1 MKQLVH
7 KLKPKSR
14 IFATLLLSSLL
25 VSYSLFAETIAAAA
39 QESTSSVSVQ
49 LAPLT
54 KSTLATKLTGY
65 GAVTASPGQETS
77 IALPRAG
84 RVARL
89 VVLPGQQVN
98 RGDLLF
104 EFTTAP
110 ADNLSYQQANTA
122 VTYAREELKRNEALF
137 EQQLITSS
145 QLAAA
150 KKSLVDTEA
159 SLQALNR
166 ISAGISV
173 DKVTAPYAGIVT
185 TIASAQGD
193 FLAAGTAI
201 LKLARQGE
209 LNVQIGIEP
218 EQIQRLNIGMPVS
231 ITTLFDQAQAI
242 PSKIVAIH
250 ALINPQTRLVDIVLK
265 LGPARANLLLGSRV
279 RGDILLPTAN
289 SWVVPRSAV
298 LNDANGSYVFQ
309 VRVGK
314 AKRIA
319 VTRGV
324 DDGQRI
330 AVTGSLDSRLPVVAL
345 GNYELEDG
353 MAIREV
359 HP

>member
-1 MKQLVH
+1 MH
-7 KLKPKSR
+7 TKSR
-14 IFATLLLSSLL
+14 ILTTLLLSLSLL
-25 VSYSLFAETIAAAA
+25 ALHIHASA
-39 QESTSSVSVQ
+39 QETASSVSVQ
-49 LAPLT
+49 LAPLA

-65 GAVTASPGQETS
+65 GVVAASPDQETS

-89 VVLPGQQVN
+89 LVLPGQQVN

-122 VTYAREELKRNEALF
+122 VVYAREELKRNEELF

-145 QLAAA
+145 QLATA
-150 KKSLVDTEA
+150 KKSLVDAEA

-166 ISAGISV
+166 ISAGNVV
-173 DKVTAPYAGIVT
+173 DKVTAAYAGIVT

-218 EQIQRLNIGMPVS
+218 EQAQHLKIGMPVS
-231 ITTLFDQAQAI
+231 ITSLFDQAQAI
-242 PSKIVAIH
+242 PSKIAAIH

-265 LGPARANLLLGSRV
+265 LEAAQGKLLLGSHV
-279 RGDILLPTAN
+279 RGDILLPVAN

-298 LNDANGSYVFQ
+298 LNDASGSYVFQ
-309 VRVGK
+309 VQADK

-319 VTRGV
+319 VSKGV
-324 DDGQRI
+324 DDGQRV
-330 AVTGSLDSRLPVVAL
+330 AVSGALDSRLPIVVL

-353 MAIREV
+353 MAVREV